1 MNTDP
6 CRGFKAVSWK
16 DLYQTAMHER
26 DLKKLPERI
35 AEAEAALV
43 VRARELSHAAEN
55 ECEEVE
61 SVNDAMYI
69 LHALSM
75 SLRWSTA
82 TRSAAADDVKP
93 ARVFK
98 PRALQAELPQQ

>member
-6 CRGFKAVSWK
+6 CKGFKAVSWK
-16 DLYQTAMHER
+16 DLYQTAIREP

-43 VRARELSHAAEN
+43 MRARELLDGAEDDW
-55 ECEEVE
+55 EEVE

-69 LHALSM
+69 LHALSR
-75 SLRWSTA
+75 SLRRSTA
-82 TRSAAADDVKP
+82 TRSTAA
-93 ARVFK
+93 
-98 PRALQAELPQQ
+98 